1 MSKNLKKIGLA
12 LLTIIV
18 LGFAFYNFYWVKTPQ
33 YSLMI
38 IQKAIQTHNVNS
50 FEQHVNL
57 ESIYNKGIDDLLA
70 AGMKGKGVGQ
80 IDAFSAGFIQMLKPN
95 LVSWLKGLTLEAVAG
110 NKNAN
115 GQSSQTPKTM
125 DPSAVLKQFKF
136 EYKAES
142 ENLKIKDVS
151 VVNKDGDFAEVK
163 IVLNDKSLDKNFD
176 LLVKMTKIAN
186 GEWQIKEIVNLVNFI
201 EELEKA
207 AKEKEK
213 EVAKDKLSQNN
224 DTGTKDFTSSPV
236 EQTKPA
242 NEQSTKY
249 PSVAKSTYVNPT
261 HSSADKEGT
270 YVHSAKLT
278 IDGDTKTCWSE
289 GVPGLGI
296 GESIVI
302 NFNGTYKVSGMK
314 IWPGHQKSQDLFYKN
329 ARPSAIRVI
338 GSDGSNQLYN
348 IQDIFGQQEINFA
361 QPINVNSVK
370 LIIEKAKPGT
380 TYEDTCISEV
390 LFY

>member
-1 MSKNLKKIGLA
+1 METLIRRLVMSKNLKKIGLA

-33 YSLMI
+33 YSLML

-80 IDAFSAGFIQMLKPN
+80 IDSFSAGFIQMLKPN

-115 GQSSQTPKTM
+115 GQSSQTSKTM

-213 EVAKDKLSQNN
+213 EGAKDKLSQNN

-236 EQTKPA
+236 EQMKPA

-249 PSVAKSTYVNPT
+249 PSVAKRYETT
-261 HSSADKEGT
+261 
-270 YVHSAKLT
+270 
-278 IDGDTKTCWSE
+278 
-289 GVPGLGI
+289 
-296 GESIVI
+296 
-302 NFNGTYKVSGMK
+302 
-314 IWPGHQKSQDLFYKN
+314 
-329 ARPSAIRVI
+329 PSRVERAIRHAIEVAWDR
-338 GSDGSNQLYN
+338 GDL
-348 IQDIFGQQEINFA
+348 DILNSYFGYTIHNGRGK
-361 QPINVNSVK
+361 PTNSEFVAM
-370 LIIEKAKPGT
+370 LADRIRLGEERARVVPA
-380 TYEDTCISEV
+380 
-390 LFY
+390 